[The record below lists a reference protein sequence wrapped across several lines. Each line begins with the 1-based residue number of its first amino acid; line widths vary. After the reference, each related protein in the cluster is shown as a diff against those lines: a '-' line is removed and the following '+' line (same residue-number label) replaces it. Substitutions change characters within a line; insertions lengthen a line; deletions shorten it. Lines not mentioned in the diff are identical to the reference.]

1 MYNQRYTNINTQPA
15 ISEHEYMNIDVLL
28 TDFDVV
34 FQSVCGTGSFLVLVR
49 IRLVVF
55 DSCLF

>member
-34 FQSVCGTGSFLVLVR
+34 FESVCGTRSLPGPRPDPPRGV
-49 IRLVVF
+49 
-55 DSCLF
+55 